1 MTGGG
6 LALDG
11 NRWVRPRN
19 KRYLFDGVALS
30 AAYRDRLLGRIKRA
44 VAAGQMVWPAAEPPL
59 GQTLA
64 ALGAKGWEVY
74 IWAFAG
80 PQAVTDYLSR
90 YVHQVAISNH
100 RLVKLEGGKV
110 TFEYY
115 DNKDRT
121 EAGGKG
127 KKKQLSLPVLTFMRR
142 WLSHV
147 LPPGYKRIRYYGL
160 HHSSARQEKLARCR
174 QLLGLAAAL
183 PEVAEPSLME
193 WLTEILGEE
202 VDRCPHCGAKGSLSE
217 RSSFEQL
224 SWLGGLILS
233 LFGQPTPAGVCR

>member
-1 MTGGG
+1 
-6 LALDG
+6 
-11 NRWVRPRN
+11 
-19 KRYLFDGVALS
+19 
-30 AAYRDRLLGRIKRA
+30 
-44 VAAGQMVWPAAEPPL
+44 MVWPAAEPPL